1 MAQLARV
8 YLKNQ
13 PRLKA
18 KLIALKN
25 QTAKAL
31 EPALISAAEKVV
43 TLAKQLCPVQY
54 GDLRDSIGWSFG
66 AAPKGSIALASGA
79 AGNKRITI
87 FAGNKKAYYARWVEF
102 GTKSHVI
109 GGQRPGT
116 VHPGSVAE
124 PFFFPAWR
132 TYRKGIKRDLGKA
145 IRGAVKNIARAA

>member
-1 MAQLARV
+1 MPLARV

-25 QTAKAL
+25 ETAKAL
-31 EPALISAAEKVV
+31 EPALIAAAEKVV
-43 TLAKQLCPVQY
+43 ALAKNLCPVQY

-66 AAPKGSIALASGA
+66 DAPKGSIALASSG

-87 FAGNKKAYYARWVEF
+87 FAGNEKAYYARFVEF
-102 GTKSHVI
+102 GTAPHVA
-109 GGQRPGT
+109 GGKFKGAQHPGT
-116 VHPGSVAE
+116 KAE

-132 TYRKGIKRDLGKA
+132 AFRKGIKRELGKA
-145 IRGAVKNIARAA
+145 IREAIKGVARAS